1 MGRGIVTDTIFLF
14 LPHGDAGFRWL
25 RHADTGL
32 AGEGEGVPPLDP
44 QSPAVRIVA
53 VAPAEAVTLHWA
65 KLPVRSP
72 AQAIAAA
79 RIVVAEASAAPISE
93 LHVAV
98 GDDTGDDS
106 GGGERAI
113 GVVALATMQGWMVDL
128 TGVGVDP
135 VAVVPAP
142 MLLPRPEEGYVRA
155 DLGGQGVVRG
165 TASGF
170 ADEARL
176 TALITGGAVPETLSR
191 DDLMAA
197 LAAVAARAPLDLRQG
212 LFAKRRRIGIDW
224 RLVRRLAVMGLT
236 ILALT
241 LAIDLV
247 RIARYS
253 FAADAIEAEADVLAR
268 EGLPRGETVTDADR
282 QLTERLSRV
291 RGPGIGFSATAAA
304 LYRAIEATPG
314 IEVTAIA
321 FEPTGALRATL
332 AADRE
337 SVVTDLKRRIEQ
349 GGLSVQ
355 AGVFQST
362 GGRVTGE
369 FTVSPK

>member
-14 LPHGDAGFRWL
+14 LPHDDAGFRWL
-25 RHADTGL
+25 RHGA
-32 AGEGEGVPPLDP
+32 AGPGDEGEGVPALDAP
-44 QSPAVRIVA
+44 VVA
-53 VAPAEAVTLHWA
+53 VAPADAVTLHWA

-79 RIVVAEASAAPISE
+79 RIVVAEASAAPVSE

-98 GDDTGDDS
+98 GDETGE
-106 GGGERAI
+106 GERAI
-113 GVVALATMQGWMVDL
+113 GVVALATMQGWML
-128 TGVGVDP
+128 QLSGVGVDP

-142 MLLPRPEEGYVRA
+142 MLLPQPAEGYVRA
-155 DLGGQGVVRG
+155 DLCGQGVVRG
-165 TASGF
+165 TSSGF

-176 TALITGGAVPETLSR
+176 TGLVTGGVVPETMSR
-191 DDLMAA
+191 DDLAAA
-197 LAAVAARAPLDLRQG
+197 LTAVAARAPIDLRQG

-224 RLVRRLAVMGLT
+224 RLVRRLAVMGMA

-241 LAIDLV
+241 LAIDLA

-253 FAADAIEAEADVLAR
+253 FAADAIEAETDVLAR
-268 EGLPRGETVTDADR
+268 QGLPRGETVTDATR

-304 LYRAIEATPG
+304 LYRAVEATPG
-314 IEVTAIA
+314 TEVTALN
-321 FEPTGALRATL
+321 FEPSGELRVTL

-337 SVVTDLKRRIEQ
+337 AVVTDLKRRIEQ
-349 GGLSVQ
+349 AGFVVQ
-355 AGVFQST
+355 AGVFQSA
-362 GGRVTGE
+362 GGRVSGE
-369 FTVSPK
+369 FTVRNR

>member
-25 RHADTGL
+25 RLADAELSGD
-32 AGEGEGVPPLDP
+32 GEGVPTLDAP
-44 QSPAVRIVA
+44 VVA

-79 RIVVAEASAAPISE
+79 RIVVAEASAAPIGE

-98 GDDTGDDS
+98 GDDAGDD
-106 GGGERAI
+106 ERAI
-113 GVVALATMQGWMVDL
+113 GVVALATMQGWML
-128 TGVGVDP
+128 QLAGVGVDP

-142 MLLPRPEEGYVRA
+142 MLLPRPEDGYVRA

-165 TASGF
+165 TTSGF

-176 TALITGGAVPETLSR
+176 TALVTGGAVPETLSR
-191 DDLMAA
+191 DDLAA
-197 LAAVAARAPLDLRQG
+197 SLAAVAARAPLDLRQG

-268 EGLPRGETVTDADR
+268 QGLPRGETVTDADR

-304 LYRAIEATPG
+304 LYRAVEATAG
-314 IEVTAIA
+314 TEVTAIA
-321 FEPTGALRATL
+321 FEPTGALRVTL

-355 AGVFQST
+355 AGVFQSA